1 MGETD
6 NKDTAIQTAV
16 DSRKEAELNN
26 VEGAEAVGGAD
37 QSAHAEVS
45 STGSAK
51 SGSEKSAKP
60 RKAQKSQ
67 KPLQRPPLKELEG
80 ELQRERHKIRY
91 RRVLRSTVFTLVTVA
106 AVAILVATL
115 WMPVLQI
122 YGASMT
128 PTLTDGD
135 IVISRKVRNLKQG
148 DIVAFYYNNRILVKR
163 YIANAGDWV
172 DIDEEGNVY
181 VNGVLLDEPYVF
193 EKALGECTIE
203 LPSQVPENR
212 IFVLGDPG
220 SVSGDSRS
228 ASVGCVAEDQI
239 VGELVFC
246 VWPFSNLGI
255 VK

>member
-1 MGETD
+1 MEKSAETVKAGD
-6 NKDTAIQTAV
+6 RAGR
-16 DSRKEAELNN
+16 RK
-26 VEGAEAVGGAD
+26 
-37 QSAHAEVS
+37 
-45 STGSAK
+45 K
-51 SGSEKSAKP
+51 SGSSAKTP
-60 RKAQKSQ
+60 VK
-67 KPLQRPPLKELEG
+67 RPPLKDLEG
-80 ELQRERHKIRY
+80 ELQRERYKSRY

-106 AVAILVATL
+106 AAAILVATL

-172 DIDEEGNVY
+172 DIDEDGNVY
-181 VNGVLLDEPYVF
+181 VNGELLDEPYVY
-193 EKALGECTIE
+193 EKALGECNIE
-203 LPSQVPENR
+203 LPYQVPENR
-212 IFVLGDPG
+212 IFVLGDHR
-220 SVSGDSRS
+220 SVSIDSRS
-228 ASVGCVAEDQI
+228 SSVGCVAEDQI

-255 VK
+255 IR

>member
-1 MGETD
+1 MSGTENRETAGGELQNDGT
-6 NKDTAIQTAV
+6 IQQNMEKSAETVKAG
-16 DSRKEAELNN
+16 DRAGRRK
-26 VEGAEAVGGAD
+26 
-37 QSAHAEVS
+37 
-45 STGSAK
+45 K
-51 SGSEKSAKP
+51 SGSSAKTP
-60 RKAQKSQ
+60 VK
-67 KPLQRPPLKELEG
+67 RPPLKDLEG
-80 ELQRERHKIRY
+80 ELQRERYKSRY

-106 AVAILVATL
+106 AAAILVATL

-172 DIDEEGNVY
+172 DIDEDGNVY
-181 VNGVLLDEPYVF
+181 VNGELLDEPYVY
-193 EKALGECTIE
+193 EKALGECNIE
-203 LPSQVPENR
+203 LPYQVPENR
-212 IFVLGDPG
+212 IFVLGDHR
-220 SVSGDSRS
+220 SVSIDSRS
-228 ASVGCVAEDQI
+228 SSVGCVAEDQI

-255 VK
+255 IR